1 MNLVGLPLLCVEA
14 HAQTQGIDR
23 EREHNCRALLSRDR
37 IERLKQASSET
48 QENQVESVMFFC
60 FFCLAKDQASN
71 KQKRNRN
78 SSLTCDVAC
87 LFFLQNTV
95 LENEQL
101 WLVILFV
108 SGGGGN
114 RNWGHTMLKLSGW
127 ISTSSIG
134 FQPRALVG
142 SARLD
147 SDRMNFAKK
156 IPARWGHRA
165 TSLNNSGSRAS
176 YYKALGKSSLSI
188 LWWNLLGT
196 ICEEKWQRGWSRIY
210 NLQFV
215 SCICNLQD
223 KFLTK
228 KRDNGGP
235 WTYTTFA
242 HVLEGQNIRF
252 QTLLGNFLG
261 GHWHQEINFRQKPI
275 RIYHSKVEAGGLEQP
290 TGQATNSLPHRL
302 RRDH

>member
-48 QENQVESVMFFC
+48 QENQVESVMFLFL

-78 SSLTCDVAC
+78 SMTCDVVC
-87 LFFLQNTV
+87 LFFLQNIV

-108 SGGGGN
+108 CGGEGN
-114 RNWGHTMLKLSGW
+114 RNWGQAMLKLSGW

-134 FQPRALVG
+134 FQPIALVG
-142 SARLD
+142 SPRLD

-156 IPARWGHRA
+156 ITVWWGHGA
-165 TSLNNSGSRAS
+165 ISLKNSGSWAS
-176 YYKALGKSSLSI
+176 YYKALGTPYLSI
-188 LWWNLLGT
+188 FWRNLLGT
-196 ICEEKWQRGWSRIY
+196 ICEEKWQRGRSRIVI
-210 NLQFV
+210 L
-215 SCICNLQD
+215 
-223 KFLTK
+223 
-228 KRDNGGP
+228 
-235 WTYTTFA
+235 
-242 HVLEGQNIRF
+242 
-252 QTLLGNFLG
+252 
-261 GHWHQEINFRQKPI
+261 
-275 RIYHSKVEAGGLEQP
+275 
-290 TGQATNSLPHRL
+290 
-302 RRDH
+302 